1 MASTASVA
9 IAGLM
14 ASGKSAISRALAS
27 RLGWPRVS
35 FGDEI
40 RAVARER
47 GRNDDLPVLQEIG
60 AELVSQDPYGLCRR
74 VLNSSTWEPRM
85 PVIIDGVRH
94 VDVLDALRSIV
105 APQHLYLVLIDT
117 PVERRRARLRKRGV
131 VDLDVVMAHS
141 TERDAASRLTG
152 LADLVVS
159 GDRDAHNA
167 ADLIAT
173 GLQLQHA

>member
-1 MASTASVA
+1 VASAASVA

-14 ASGKSAISRALAS
+14 ASGKSAISRAVAAE
-27 RLGWPRVS
+27 LGWPRVS

-47 GRNDDLPVLQEIG
+47 GRGGGLPELQAIG
-60 AELVSQDPYGLCRR
+60 AELVAQDPNALCRR
-74 VLNSSTWEPRM
+74 VLNSSGWERGM
-85 PVIIDGVRH
+85 PLIVDGVRH
-94 VDVLDALRSIV
+94 VTVLEMLRGIV
-105 APQHLYLVLIDT
+105 APQPMYLVLVET
-117 PVERRRARLRKRGV
+117 PVETRRARLRDRGV

-141 TERDAASRLTG
+141 TERDAAIRLPA

-159 GDRDAHNA
+159 GDRDAHET
-167 ADLIAT
+167 ADLIVT